1 MINLET
7 YFIIIHIPTGYS
19 MPQSSRKRHG
29 YTSDEPCS
37 PDQIPPRLFKREQD
51 AKCALAWWLK
61 GETSVSWY
69 KDYTGEWDEDWNTS
83 MPEIKSDI
91 GMVER
96 RAEDMRIAPVALFLR

>member
-1 MINLET
+1 
-7 YFIIIHIPTGYS
+7 
-19 MPQSSRKRHG
+19 
-29 YTSDEPCS
+29 
-37 PDQIPPRLFKREQD
+37 
-51 AKCALAWWLK
+51 LK